1 MSLSLFGVAICSKYS
16 GVVRGKSLIFIVAG
30 ELIVGELNL
39 LIIFVDSVDCFD
51 RCADFIQVETVNVF
65 NHLKK
70 DSYGKS
76 VQRRWIYPK
85 TWGL

>member
-1 MSLSLFGVAICSKYS
+1 MSLSLFGVAVYGKYG
-16 GVVRGKSLIFIVAG
+16 GVVGGKSLIFIVTG
-30 ELIVGELNL
+30 GLIVGELNL

-51 RCADFIQVETVNVF
+51 RCADFIQVEKVNDV

-76 VQRRWIYPK
+76 VQRRWIYPQARRI
-85 TWGL
+85 

>member
-1 MSLSLFGVAICSKYS
+1 MSLSLFGVAICSKYG

-51 RCADFIQVETVNVF
+51 RCADFIQVETVNDV

-76 VQRRWIYPK
+76 VQRGWIYPK

>member
-1 MSLSLFGVAICSKYS
+1 MSLSLFGVAICSKYG
-16 GVVRGKSLIFIVAG
+16 GVVRGKSLIFIVTG
-30 ELIVGELNL
+30 GLIVGELYL

-51 RCADFIQVETVNVF
+51 RCADFIQVEKVNDV

-70 DSYGKS
+70 YSYGKS
-76 VQRRWIYPK
+76 VQRGWIYPK

>member
-1 MSLSLFGVAICSKYS
+1 MSLSLFGVAICSKYG
-16 GVVRGKSLIFIVAG
+16 GVVGGKSLIFIVAG

-51 RCADFIQVETVNVF
+51 RCADFIQVEKVNDV

>member
-1 MSLSLFGVAICSKYS
+1 MSLSLFRFTVCSKYG

-39 LIIFVDSVDCFD
+39 LFIFVDSVDCFD
-51 RCADFIQVETVNVF
+51 RCADFIQVEKVNDD

>member
-1 MSLSLFGVAICSKYS
+1 MSLSLFGVAICSKYG
-16 GVVRGKSLIFIVAG
+16 GVVGGKSLIFIVAG

-39 LIIFVDSVDCFD
+39 LFIFVDSVDCFD
-51 RCADFIQVETVNVF
+51 RCADFIQVEKVNDV

-76 VQRRWIYPK
+76 VQRGWIYPK